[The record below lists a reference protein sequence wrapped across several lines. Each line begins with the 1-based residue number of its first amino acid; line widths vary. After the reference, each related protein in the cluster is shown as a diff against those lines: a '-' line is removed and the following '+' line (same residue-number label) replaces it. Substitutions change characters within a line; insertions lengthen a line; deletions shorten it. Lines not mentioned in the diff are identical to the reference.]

1 MDDDRAS
8 ELLARAGSGDT
19 AALSELFET
28 HRPHLVRMVT
38 LRLDPSLRSRLDSA
52 DIVQDAWLEV
62 ARRFPLRPAADPLP
76 FRVWL
81 RLVTAQT
88 LSQTHRRHLAAH
100 MRDALK
106 EMPTPQTRDGIT
118 AIGAADAFVASA
130 TSPTQAVRREE
141 LRARVLA
148 ALDELDD
155 IDREIVALRQ
165 LEGLSNKEAA
175 AELAIEPAAA
185 SKRFM
190 SALVR
195 LRPML
200 QSLATSTPRDA

>member
-1 MDDDRAS
+1 
-8 ELLARAGSGDT
+8 
-19 AALSELFET
+19 
-28 HRPHLVRMVT
+28 
-38 LRLDPSLRSRLDSA
+38 
-52 DIVQDAWLEV
+52 
-62 ARRFPLRPAADPLP
+62 
-76 FRVWL
+76 
-81 RLVTAQT
+81 
-88 LSQTHRRHLAAH
+88 